1 MRLHP
6 TSGTEALPL
15 PSGKAPHPLPQR
27 IENRREGTPFAPLP
41 PLVPA
46 CLQPV
51 LLTGCFFICL
61 VFLCSWARR
70 ALGCRLRPLTAAPM
84 HRIKRREGAP
94 FAPLP
99 PLVPACLQP
108 VLLTGCFFICLVFL
122 CSWARRALGCRLRP
136 LTAAPM
142 HRIKRREGAPFAPLP
157 PLVPACLQPVLLTG
171 CFFVCLVLP
180 YSWARC
186 ALGCRLRPL
195 TAAPMHRIKRR
206 EGMPFAPLP
215 PLVPACLQPVL
226 SIGCFFR
233 LLGFPLFMGTPRPGL
248 HAPLANRAKALLYL
262 CLCA

>member
-70 ALGCRLRPLTAAPM
+70 ALGCRLRPLTAAPT
-84 HRIKRREGAP
+84 HRIKPREGTP
-94 FAPLP
+94 
-99 PLVPACLQP
+99 C
-108 VLLTGCFFICLVFL
+108 
-122 CSWARRALGCRLRP
+122 
-136 LTAAPM
+136 
-142 HRIKRREGAPFAPLP
+142 APLP

-186 ALGCRLRPL
+186 TLGCMLDAL
-195 TAAPMHRIKRR
+195 TAPRR
-206 EGMPFAPLP
+206 CFIYAFALRFSTMRATAASTSSRD
-215 PLVPACLQPVL
+215 VA
-226 SIGCFFR
+226 R
-233 LLGFPLFMGTPRPGL
+233 FMRT
-248 HAPLANRAKALLYL
+248 HAPKRSPPNQSP
-262 CLCA
+262 

>member
-70 ALGCRLRPLTAAPM
+70 ALGCRLRPLTAAST
-84 HRIKRREGAP
+84 HRIKPREGTP
-94 FAPLP
+94 CAPLP

-108 VLLTGCFFICLVFL
+108 VLLTGCFLRLLGFFL
-122 CSWARRALGCRLRP
+122 FMGVLRFG
-136 LTAAPM
+136 LQAPPANRCINAS
-142 HRIKRREGAPFAPLP
+142 HQNRREGTPFAPLP

-186 ALGCRLRPL
+186 TLGCMLDAL
-195 TAAPMHRIKRR
+195 TAPRR
-206 EGMPFAPLP
+206 CFIYAFALRFSTMRATAASTSSRD
-215 PLVPACLQPVL
+215 VA
-226 SIGCFFR
+226 R
-233 LLGFPLFMGTPRPGL
+233 FMRT
-248 HAPLANRAKALLYL
+248 HAPKRSPPNQSP
-262 CLCA
+262 